1 MTRPFAVLWLGGFA
15 FFLSFLLLLSALPLF
30 ARRMGASDGAI
41 GVIMAAFAITSLVL
55 RPVTG
60 WGADRYGRRPFML
73 AGAVVFTLASIA
85 YGWAAG
91 ALSLVLVRL
100 VHGAGMGLYPTA
112 ASAMVVD
119 VTPIERRGAA
129 LGLYGVR
136 GSLALAVGPISG
148 IALVNRAGFTALFWT
163 AGAVA
168 ALSVVT
174 TLLIPETLAR
184 PRVNSLHTG
193 EHAQPRGAV
202 ALTDHALHDV
212 HLRRPGR
219 VPAAARRHPGREP
232 RLFFVAFAVM
242 IALTRGPAGRLSDR
256 VGRAPVAATGLL
268 LAAAALLALTFSE
281 TARGLTAAGAV
292 YGVAYGATQPALMAW
307 CVDDVSEH
315 DRGRAMATFYSAL
328 EIGIAIGAM
337 SSGLAVVRWGF
348 TTTFVATAGI
358 AATGAALT
366 LLRR

>member
-1 MTRPFAVLWLGGFA
+1 LTRPFAVLWLGGFA

-41 GVIMAAFAITSLVL
+41 GVIMAAFAIASLVL

-112 ASAMVVD
+112 AGAMVVD

-129 LGLYGVR
+129 LGLYGVG

-184 PRVNSLHTG
+184 PRVIPFTPASTLSPEALWPSLITLCMMFTYG
-193 EHAQPRGAV
+193 AQAAFLPLHADTRGV
-202 ALTDHALHDV
+202 N
-212 HLRRPGR
+212 PG
-219 VPAAARRHPGREP
+219 
-232 RLFFVAFAVM
+232 LFFVAFAVM

-268 LAAAALLALTFSE
+268 LAAAALLALAFSE

-337 SSGLAVVRWGF
+337 SSGLAVARWGF